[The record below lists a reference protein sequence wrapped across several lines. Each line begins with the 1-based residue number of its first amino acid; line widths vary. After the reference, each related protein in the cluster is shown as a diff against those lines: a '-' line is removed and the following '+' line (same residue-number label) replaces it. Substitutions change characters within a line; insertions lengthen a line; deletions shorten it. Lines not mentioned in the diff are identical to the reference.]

1 MGLGSQLVRPWLCAG
16 DFNQSLFSF
25 KRGGLQRSQRCM
37 DKFRETLEACNLHDL
52 DFCGDIFM
60 WRNNN
65 QWGEDYI
72 RERVDRAMVNEEWRN
87 RGSRVYK

>member
-1 MGLGSQLVRPWLCAG
+1 MLATSIRACSASRKEGYREVRDVWINSG
-16 DFNQSLFSF
+16 
-25 KRGGLQRSQRCM
+25 
-37 DKFRETLEACNLHDL
+37 ETLEACNLHDL
-52 DFCGDIFM
+52 GFCRDTFM

-65 QWGEDYI
+65 QWEEDYI